1 MIAIA
6 ACFRIEARWVRR
18 TDGLRVVKV
27 PMGQRASD
35 GLSAS
40 LSGEDPRILISAGVS
55 GGLTTSVRLGD
66 IAVARTIEHQ
76 GMTIRIDERLIECAE
91 AAMHRNDRRWSI
103 GDCLCTDAVVC
114 TAEEKA
120 ALGQSGAIAVDME
133 SGPLARW
140 AEEHDVPFLSVRVI
154 LDPVEM
160 ALPFS
165 QDLPLW
171 RSVLAHPVAAVRVG
185 RMARVAGR
193 ALGAA
198 LNDVADVLR
207 EAP

>member
-1 MIAIA
+1 MIA
-6 ACFRIEARWVRR
+6 ACFPTETRWVRR
-18 TDGLRVVKV
+18 IDGLRIVKV
-27 PMGQRASD
+27 PMGQRAPD
-35 GLSAS
+35 GLPAP
-40 LSGEDPRILISAGVS
+40 LGGEDPRILISAGVS
-55 GGLTTSVRLGD
+55 GGLTTNVRLGD
-66 IAVARTIEHQ
+66 IAIARTIEHQ
-76 GMTIRIDERLIECAE
+76 GTRIRIDERLVDHAE
-91 AAMHRNDRRWSI
+91 AAMHRTGRRWSI
-103 GDCLCTDAVVC
+103 GECLCTDAVVC

-165 QDLPLW
+165 QDRPLW
-171 RSVLAHPVAAVRVG
+171 RSVLAHPVAVARVG
-185 RMARVAGR
+185 RMARVAGQ

-198 LNDVADVLR
+198 LNDLVDVLR